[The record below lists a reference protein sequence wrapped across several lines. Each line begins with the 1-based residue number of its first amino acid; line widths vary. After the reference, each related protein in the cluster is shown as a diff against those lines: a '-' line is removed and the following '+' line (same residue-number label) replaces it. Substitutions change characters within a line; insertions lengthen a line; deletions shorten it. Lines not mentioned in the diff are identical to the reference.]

1 MNHTLFIPVLN
12 EYLDIFIQK
21 RKLLKK
27 DSPELIK
34 WNEWVEKKY
43 KGALAG
49 ILKYNVPK

>member
-34 WNEWVEKKY
+34 WNEWVEKKRRENY
-43 KGALAG
+43 K
-49 ILKYNVPK
+49 PWERR